1 MPVVVDAN
9 ERASDPARVVV
20 VVTPIIVVIVV
31 VEVIGVL

>member
-20 VVTPIIVVIVV
+20 VVTPI
-31 VEVIGVL
+31 LLLLLW